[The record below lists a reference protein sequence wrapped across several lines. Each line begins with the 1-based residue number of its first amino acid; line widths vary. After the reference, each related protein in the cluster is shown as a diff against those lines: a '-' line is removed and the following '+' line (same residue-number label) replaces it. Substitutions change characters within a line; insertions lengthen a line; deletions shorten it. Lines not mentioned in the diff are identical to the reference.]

1 MEKKHELIDN
11 AAEKRYEFDLGGD
24 LAMIE
29 YIKAQGFIVLTHT
42 EVPEK
47 YEGQG
52 IGSELTRAVL
62 EDLRAKKLPMIPPVP
77 LCGTIHLPPSRMGGR
92 GAEGSTRQITQEP
105 AGQAVSD
112 EFTPAAFRCGRGEF
126 HFSEAG
132 SCNSDGQQTQKSSV
146 RKGTTGSSRVSPR
159 LPGWKSRK
167 Q

>member
-62 EDLRAKKLPMIPPVP
+62 EDLRAKKLPMIPQCPFVAQ
-77 LCGTIHLPPSRMGGR
+77 C
-92 GAEGSTRQITQEP
+92 
-105 AGQAVSD
+105 
-112 EFTPAAFRCGRGEF
+112 
-126 HFSEAG
+126 G
-132 SCNSDGQQTQKSSV
+132 SCRSV
-146 RKGTTGSSRVSPR
+146 RSSRSTSGAIPNGR
-159 LPGWKSRK
+159 TWC
-167 Q
+167 

>member
-52 IGSELTRAVL
+52 IGSELTRA
-62 EDLRAKKLPMIPPVP
+62 KKLPMIPQCPFVAQYIYRHPEWADVVLKEVP
-77 LCGTIHLPPSRMGGR
+77 
-92 GAEGSTRQITQEP
+92 A
-105 AGQAVSD
+105 
-112 EFTPAAFRCGRGEF
+112 
-126 HFSEAG
+126 
-132 SCNSDGQQTQKSSV
+132 K
-146 RKGTTGSSRVSPR
+146 
-159 LPGWKSRK
+159 
-167 Q
+167 

>member
-52 IGSELTRAVL
+52 IGSA
-62 EDLRAKKLPMIPPVP
+62 
-77 LCGTIHLPPSRMGGR
+77 
-92 GAEGSTRQITQEP
+92 
-105 AGQAVSD
+105 
-112 EFTPAAFRCGRGEF
+112 
-126 HFSEAG
+126 
-132 SCNSDGQQTQKSSV
+132 
-146 RKGTTGSSRVSPR
+146 
-159 LPGWKSRK
+159 
-167 Q
+167 

>member
-62 EDLRAKKLPMIPPVP
+62 EDPPRQKTADDPPCPFVAQYIYRHPEWADVVLKEVPAK
-77 LCGTIHLPPSRMGGR
+77 
-92 GAEGSTRQITQEP
+92 
-105 AGQAVSD
+105 
-112 EFTPAAFRCGRGEF
+112 
-126 HFSEAG
+126 
-132 SCNSDGQQTQKSSV
+132 
-146 RKGTTGSSRVSPR
+146 
-159 LPGWKSRK
+159 
-167 Q
+167 

>member
-47 YEGQG
+47 YEGPG

-62 EDLRAKKLPMIPPVP
+62 EDLRAKKLPMIPQCPFVAQYIYRHP
-77 LCGTIHLPPSRMGGR
+77 EWADVVLKIPPNNAGTGRTSGLRRIHPCRISL
-92 GAEGSTRQITQEP
+92 RQ
-105 AGQAVSD
+105 
-112 EFTPAAFRCGRGEF
+112 R
-126 HFSEAG
+126 
-132 SCNSDGQQTQKSSV
+132 
-146 RKGTTGSSRVSPR
+146 
-159 LPGWKSRK
+159 
-167 Q
+167 

>member
-11 AAEKRYEFDLGGD
+11 AAEKRYEFDLDGD

-62 EDLRAKKLPMIPPVP
+62 EDLRQCPFVAQYIYRHPEWADVVLKEVPAK
-77 LCGTIHLPPSRMGGR
+77 
-92 GAEGSTRQITQEP
+92 
-105 AGQAVSD
+105 
-112 EFTPAAFRCGRGEF
+112 
-126 HFSEAG
+126 
-132 SCNSDGQQTQKSSV
+132 
-146 RKGTTGSSRVSPR
+146 
-159 LPGWKSRK
+159 
-167 Q
+167 

>member
-62 EDLRAKKLPMIPPVP
+62 EDLRAKKLPMPPQCPFVAQYIYRPPAWADVVLKEVP
-77 LCGTIHLPPSRMGGR
+77 
-92 GAEGSTRQITQEP
+92 A
-105 AGQAVSD
+105 
-112 EFTPAAFRCGRGEF
+112 
-126 HFSEAG
+126 
-132 SCNSDGQQTQKSSV
+132 K
-146 RKGTTGSSRVSPR
+146 
-159 LPGWKSRK
+159 
-167 Q
+167 

>member
-62 EDLRAKKLPMIPPVP
+62 EDLRAKKLPMIPQCPFVAQYIYRHP
-77 LCGTIHLPPSRMGGR
+77 EWVIVHALRDAGLLEDNLGEPYAVRIA
-92 GAEGSTRQITQEP
+92 GASPRQI
-105 AGQAVSD
+105 AAVPGVPVQQYVGNVVHILSAKVAI
-112 EFTPAAFRCGRGEF
+112 FPFR
-126 HFSEAG
+126 
-132 SCNSDGQQTQKSSV
+132 
-146 RKGTTGSSRVSPR
+146 
-159 LPGWKSRK
+159 LYI
-167 Q
+167 